1 MMQDDQDK
9 INITK
14 DMQSYGKKLQT
25 NSKKYEEIEM
35 KIFHANL
42 SKERILFEIEEMKLR
57 NEMLK
62 VRLRNIH
69 DNYSSCVIFNN
80 QQKYEEEIRGKF
92 EKLTIE
98 QDNLKER
105 LIEYERSKEEND
117 EKIKELSIT
126 IEIEKKRNIAL
137 LRKLERASRMKN
149 ISQELRDKIN
159 VVLTNKSSNEI

>member
-1 MMQDDQDK
+1 MQDDQDK

-14 DMQSYGKKLQT
+14 DMQSHGKKLQT

-42 SKERILFEIEEMKLR
+42 SKERILFEIEEMKMR

-69 DNYSSCVIFNN
+69 DNYLSCVIFNN
-80 QQKYEEEIRGKF
+80 QQKYEEEIREKF

-126 IEIEKKRNIAL
+126 IEIEKVINIKYPFMRL
-137 LRKLERASRMKN
+137 IIIMIIILFLCKYTL
-149 ISQELRDKIN
+149 
-159 VVLTNKSSNEI
+159 

>member
-1 MMQDDQDK
+1 MMQNDQDK
-9 INITK
+9 IIK
-14 DMQSYGKKLQT
+14 EMQSYEKKLQT
-25 NSKKYEEIEM
+25 SSKKYEEIEM
-35 KIFHANL
+35 KIFHVNR
-42 SKERILFEIEEMKLR
+42 SRERTLFEIEEMKMR

-69 DNYSSCVIFNN
+69 ENYLSCVIFNN
-80 QQKYEEEIRGKF
+80 EHKYEEEIRGKF

-105 LIEYERSKEEND
+105 LIECKRSKEEND

-126 IEIEKKRNIAL
+126 IEIEKKRNVAL
-137 LRKLERASRMKN
+137 LRKLERASNMKN

-159 VVLTNKSSNEI
+159 IVLTNKSSNEI

>member
-1 MMQDDQDK
+1 
-9 INITK
+9 
-14 DMQSYGKKLQT
+14 
-25 NSKKYEEIEM
+25 M
-35 KIFHANL
+35 KV
-42 SKERILFEIEEMKLR
+42 R

-69 DNYSSCVIFNN
+69 DNYLSCVIFNN
-80 QQKYEEEIRGKF
+80 QQKYEEEIREKF